1 MLVNNA
7 GVGLVRSVDELTEA
21 DFDLTIAVNL
31 KSVFLC
37 TQAVIPGMRAR
48 QWGRIVNISSGAA
61 RGAGGVGPHYNASK
75 AGMEGMTRG
84 YAARLVKDGIT
95 VNAVAPSLIE
105 TDMVSGRRL
114 VAGAHPAR
122 PLRHAGGM
130 RADRHDAGPQRLH
143 DRPDGGAERRAL
155 LRLMLRILGKASS
168 INVRKV
174 LWTCEEIGI
183 AHTRAD
189 DGPELKQNPNGL
201 VPMIVDGDF
210 VLWES
215 NSIIRYLANKWT
227 AEALLPAEPQARA
240 EVDRWI
246 DWQATEFNSAWR
258 YAFSAIVRKNP
269 AFHDAREIEASKQ
282 QWTRMVAILDGQLAR
297 TGGHVAGAAFTLADI
312 PIGLSVNRWF
322 MTPFERPSFVHVEA
336 YYERLSTRPAFR
348 KHGRNGIESDDAHR
362 TAARAVGPSRH
373 RRRACRDPDAGRCRR
388 LRAAGF
394 GAGRPVSCCAC
405 RPGSIRRRSRAIAR
419 PRC

>member
-1 MLVNNA
+1 
-7 GVGLVRSVDELTEA
+7 
-21 DFDLTIAVNL
+21 
-31 KSVFLC
+31 
-37 TQAVIPGMRAR
+37 
-48 QWGRIVNISSGAA
+48 
-61 RGAGGVGPHYNASK
+61 
-75 AGMEGMTRG
+75 
-84 YAARLVKDGIT
+84 
-95 VNAVAPSLIE
+95 
-105 TDMVSGRRL
+105 
-114 VAGAHPAR
+114 
-122 PLRHAGGM
+122 
-130 RADRHDAGPQRLH
+130 
-143 DRPDGGAERRAL
+143 
-155 LRLMLRILGKASS
+155 MLRILGKASS

-201 VPMIVDGDF
+201 VPVIVDGDF

-215 NSIIRYLANKWT
+215 NSIIRYLANKWA
-227 AEALLPAEPQARA
+227 AEALLPAEPQQRA

-269 AFHDAREIEASKQ
+269 AFHDAREIEASRQ

-336 YYERLSTRPAFR
+336 YYERLSMRPAFR
-348 KHGRNGIESDDAHR
+348 RHGRNGIE
-362 TAARAVGPSRH
+362 
-373 RRRACRDPDAGRCRR
+373 
-388 LRAAGF
+388 
-394 GAGRPVSCCAC
+394 
-405 RPGSIRRRSRAIAR
+405 
-419 PRC
+419 